1 MSIVEVSTP
10 GRTYAASTGD
20 AVAPAAYGMAVAY
33 LLIALPPTIFLPVVP
48 MRPVLTATMAAGGVA
63 CAVIGWVADPRRR
76 SRVAVHWIAAALATV
91 PTVTSLTSLVAH
103 NEPFHTVNLILT
115 LIGATALIHVRRAA
129 VVVASLI
136 IGGWAGVGLLLAPG
150 AVNAATISA
159 MSMAAVLGVILHLS
173 RQRTVARLEAA
184 RAEIAVMAVS
194 DELTKLNN
202 RRALLV
208 AGARVVTAAQR
219 TGKDVTVLYLDVDG
233 LKAVNDADGHSAGD
247 RVLVRVADTL
257 RGWLRPYD
265 LVIRY
270 GGDEFVCVLAEVST
284 DDASSRLRGVNAALR
299 QGEPP
304 VSVSSGLSELRT
316 DDTLEQLVER
326 ADVDLYR
333 KRRAGVMRPAG

>member
-1 MSIVEVSTP
+1 
-10 GRTYAASTGD
+10 
-20 AVAPAAYGMAVAY
+20 
-33 LLIALPPTIFLPVVP
+33 

-233 LKAVNDADGHSAGD
+233 LKAVNDTQGHAAGD
-247 RVLVRVADTL
+247 ALILSVAHVLSSVFATADVLART
-257 RGWLRPYD
+257 
-265 LVIRY
+265 
-270 GGDEFVCVLAEVST
+270 GGDEFAVVLSGYGPQETEMLRV
-284 DDASSRLRGVNAALR
+284 RLAAALR
-299 QGEPP
+299 QVGASASCGAAYLAAGDRD
-304 VSVSSGLSELRT
+304 V
-316 DDTLEQLVER
+316 TLEQLLDR
-326 ADVDLYR
+326 ADLAMYTEKASRRPAADR
-333 KRRAGVMRPAG
+333 RDGERRAGLAAS